1 MEETQNT
8 SIDPLKVFWSRKWAL
23 LLFTLIATGTAVFA
37 GSFLPKQYESKATV
51 LLSPPMFNSEK
62 QKSFFSI
69 DSYRD
74 LAKTSGVLQG
84 VIDRLKSQYPNIQK
98 TLYPKILEGMI
109 SIDTGAAKFTGA
121 ESKSALMSFR
131 VRGRDPILLRDIA
144 NTLTTLL
151 SEESRKMRANE
162 IATISR
168 VTQAQYISTKDALG
182 KLEQTFQKAKAN
194 NHLDSVLAN
203 LLIKQVNLKH
213 FEMASINTQVELIE
227 EESKLSSLTTQ
238 SKKHSDLVIES
249 LLKTQI
255 NNESLVAKQKFLA
268 NSIAQLKKEI
278 PQLEDKVLQMEL
290 QEEQLERQVDTLKD
304 SFTILAKRLE
314 EIRISE
320 SEKTSDMRL
329 ISQAIE
335 PHFPI
340 WPNRVKIIL
349 ITLVLSLVVGM
360 AAALSKE
367 HLDNVS

>member
-37 GSFLPKQYESKATV
+37 SSFIPKQYESKATV

-74 LAKTSGVLQG
+74 LAKTSGILQG
-84 VIDRLKSQYPNIQK
+84 VIDRLKSQHPNIQK
-98 TLYPKILEGMI
+98 TLYPKTLEGMI
-109 SIDTGAAKFTGA
+109 SIDTGATKFKGGQ
-121 ESKSALMSFR
+121 SKSALMSFR
-131 VRGRDPILLRDIA
+131 VRGHDAILLRDIA
-144 NTLTTLL
+144 NALTSLL

-162 IATISR
+162 IAAISR
-168 VTQAQYISTKDALG
+168 VTQALYISTKDALG
-182 KLEQTFQKAKAN
+182 KLEQTFQEEKIN
-194 NHLDSVLAN
+194 NHIESVEADLLFKRVN
-203 LLIKQVNLKH
+203 LLKFKTKLMK
-213 FEMASINTQVELIE
+213 INVELIG
-227 EESKLSSLTTQ
+227 EESKLSSLMAQ
-238 SKKHSDLVIES
+238 SKKYPDMAIEN
-249 LLKTQI
+249 LLQTRT
-255 NNESLVAKQKFLA
+255 NNKSLVAKQKLLT
-268 NSIAQLKKEI
+268 NSIAQLNKEI
-278 PQLEDKVLQMEL
+278 PELESEVLQMEL
-290 QEEQLERQVDTLKD
+290 REEQLERQIDTLKD

-349 ITLVLSLVVGM
+349 ITLVFSLVVGM

-367 HLDNVS
+367 HLDNIS